1 MSDFGIGTYADLAET
16 CGGMVLANEMGKRPL
31 ELVNGELLPWDEV
44 FQWYVVQDPSFIMA
58 HTDEP
63 MFYDEELG
71 LVRARGEA
79 FRSGVEPRSCPRYPL
94 AMRALWVRRE
104 IAAPFFFRTPHLAR
118 ALLSSVI
125 QGRIS
130 REK

>member
-16 CGGMVLANEMGKRPL
+16 CGGMVLASEMGKRPL
-31 ELVNGELLPWDEV
+31 ELVSGEILPWDEV

-71 LVRARGEA
+71 LYVLGVRHFGTVW
-79 FRSGVEPRSCPRYPL
+79 SLVP
-94 AMRALWVRRE
+94 
-104 IAAPFFFRTPHLAR
+104 APDIH
-118 ALLSSVI
+118 
-125 QGRIS
+125 
-130 REK
+130 